1 MMPAMRTTALL
12 AAALL
17 TVSLHA
23 QERVDQ
29 DVFWRIRQE
38 GTLNSKVMST
48 IQVLTDVHAPR
59 LTGSPNLRAAGEWA
73 IGQMQSWG
81 LTNGHLEP
89 FDFGRVGWVNEKL
102 SVTMTSPAKD
112 SLVAEATGW
121 TPGTDGVVRAKA
133 VQVKE
138 TPPQN
143 PTQDELNAYF
153 ERIRPVVQG
162 RIVLVGEPGKFP
174 INFNPAE
181 MRLDESTLQ
190 QRFNAPP
197 AQGRGGGPGG
207 GRGNAGGTPRL
218 SLQDVAIQF
227 NEFLL
232 KAGARVRVN
241 DANMALGLIRA
252 FATTSYDP
260 ARAPSAI
267 YLRNEDYGRIWR
279 LLESGRDVELE
290 VEMVNRVYPE
300 GRTASNAIAEIPGT
314 DKADEVVMLGGHLDS
329 WHAGTGATD
338 NAVGVAVVMEAARI
352 LKAIGVQPRRT
363 LRVALWGGEEQGLL
377 GSQAYV
383 REHFG
388 FAEEPKPDHA
398 RLAGYVNIDSGT
410 GAARGMTAFG
420 PPAAGAVLRDVL
432 ASFRDLGVVGANTTA
447 SRNRGG
453 SDHTSFNEAGL
464 PGITVVQDPVQYFSN
479 TWHTQLDTFE
489 RVSEDD
495 AKRSAIVIAATVYHL
510 AMRDALLP
518 RFAPADM
525 PARPGGRGGS
535 N

>member
-1 MMPAMRTTALL
+1 MRTTAALL
-12 AAALL
+12 SVALL
-17 TVSLHA
+17 TIALHA
-23 QERVDQ
+23 QERIDQ

-38 GTLNSKVMST
+38 GTRNSRLMNT
-48 IQVLTDVHAPR
+48 IEVLTDVHGPR

-73 IGQMQSWG
+73 IGQMQGWG

-89 FDFGRVGWVNEKL
+89 FDFGHVGWVNEKL
-102 SVTMTSPAKD
+102 SVHVTSPVKD

-121 TPGTDGVVRAKA
+121 TPSTDGVVRAAA
-133 VQVKE
+133 VQLKE

-143 PTQDELNAYF
+143 PTQEELTAYL
-153 ERIRPVVQG
+153 ERVRPVVQG
-162 RIVLVGEPGKFP
+162 RIVLVGAPGVFP
-174 INFNPAE
+174 INYNPAE

-190 QRFNAPP
+190 QRFSAPP
-197 AQGRGGGPGG
+197 APARTGGPGG
-207 GRGNAGGTPRL
+207 GRGNPEGPRRL
-218 SLQDVAIQF
+218 SAQDVAIQF

-232 KAGARVRVN
+232 KAGTRVRVN

-252 FATTSYDP
+252 FNTASYDP

-279 LLESGRDVELE
+279 LLESGRQVELE
-290 VEMVNRVYPE
+290 VEMVNRVCPE
-300 GRTASNAIAEIPGT
+300 GRTAHNAIAEIPGT

-338 NAVGVAVVMEAARI
+338 NAVGVAVVMEAVRI
-352 LKAIGVQPRRT
+352 LKAIGVRPRRT
-363 LRVALWGGEEQGLL
+363 IRVALWGGEEQGLL

-388 FAEEPKPDHA
+388 SVEEPKPA
-398 RLAGYVNIDSGT
+398 YAKLTGYVNIDSGT
-410 GAARGMTAFG
+410 GAVRGMTAFG
-420 PPAAGAVLRDVL
+420 PPSAGLVLRDAL
-432 ASFRDLGVVGANTTA
+432 ASLRDLGVVGATTTA
-447 SRNRGG
+447 SRNRGN

-464 PGITVVQDPVQYFSN
+464 PGITVTQDPVQYFSN
-479 TWHTQLDTFE
+479 TWHTQLDTYE
-489 RVSEDD
+489 RISEDD
-495 AKRSAIVIAATVYHL
+495 AKRAAIVIAATVYHL
-510 AMRDALLP
+510 AMRDELLP
-518 RFAPADM
+518 RFAAADM

>member
-1 MMPAMRTTALL
+1 MRTPLALL
-12 AAALL
+12 CAALL
-17 TVSLHA
+17 TISLHA
-23 QERVDQ
+23 QERLDQ

-38 GTLNSKVMST
+38 ATLNSRVLNT

-73 IGQMQSWG
+73 IGQMQGWG
-81 LTNGHLEP
+81 LANGHLEP

-102 SVTMTSPAKD
+102 SVHITAPVKD
-112 SLVAEATGW
+112 SLVGEATGW
-121 TPGTDGVVRAKA
+121 TPGTDGVVRAAA

-143 PTQDELNAYF
+143 PTQSELNAYF
-153 ERIRPVVQG
+153 ERIRPLVQG
-162 RIVLVGEPGKFP
+162 RIVLIGGPGRFP

-190 QRFNAPP
+190 QRFSAPP
-197 AQGRGGGPGG
+197 ARAGGPGGG
-207 GRGNAGGTPRL
+207 GRGNADGPPRL
-218 SLQDVAIQF
+218 SAQAVAIQF

-232 KAGARVRVN
+232 KAGTRVRVN

-252 FATTSYDP
+252 FNTASYDP
-260 ARAPSAI
+260 TRAPSAI

-279 LLESGRDVELE
+279 LLESNRGVELE
-290 VEMVNRVYPE
+290 IEMVNRVYPE
-300 GRTASNAIAEIPGT
+300 GRTAHNAVAEIPGT

-338 NAVGVAVVMEAARI
+338 NAAGVAVVMEAARI
-352 LKAIGVQPRRT
+352 LKAIGARPRRT
-363 LRVALWGGEEQGLL
+363 IRVALWGGEEQGLL

-388 FAEEPKPDHA
+388 FVEEPKPEHA
-398 RLAGYVNIDSGT
+398 KLAGYVNIDSGT
-410 GAARGMTAFG
+410 GAVRGMTAFG
-420 PPAAGAVLRDVL
+420 PPSAAGVLRDVL
-432 ASFRDLGVVGANTTA
+432 ASFRDLGVVGATTTA
-447 SRNRGG
+447 TRNRGG

-464 PGITVVQDPVQYFSN
+464 PGINVTQDPVQYFSN
-479 TWHTQLDTFE
+479 TWHTQLDTYE
-489 RVSEDD
+489 RISEDD
-495 AKRSAIVIAATVYHL
+495 LKKAAIVIASAVYHL
-510 AMRDALLP
+510 AMRDELLP

-525 PARPGGRGGS
+525 PARPAGRGGGGS